1 MIKSLHSYWAYLVLL
16 LLLLTV
22 YRALYGVISKKEYT
36 PKMFQVALFTLIVT
50 HIQLLIALLLYFTS
64 NRFSVWF
71 DLGISE
77 VMRIPIHRLYLVE
90 HPLVNILAVVLITR
104 GYSRHKKKRLS
115 NPKYKTLAVHYTIA
129 LILILLRIPWNVW
142 V

>member
-1 MIKSLHSYWAYLVLL
+1 MIKLLHSYWAYLVLL

-64 NRFSVWF
+64 NRLFVWF
-71 DLGISE
+71 DLGILD
-77 VMRIPIHRLYLVE
+77 VMRTPIHRLYLVE
-90 HPLVNILAVVLITR
+90 HPVVNILAVVLITR